1 MNLDTNNNT
10 LKINNHFIEM
20 LHKILILCI
29 KHLFMN
35 IKMKIKFK
43 YNFKDLTGTNLL
55 ILEKLKLMKINS
67 SQKKFKLKISSELK
81 KYLKKICKFL
91 KDKLSSGLL
100 QDKILTRRNNK
111 RCKII
116 EM

>member
-1 MNLDTNNNT
+1 M
-10 LKINNHFIEM
+10 K
-20 LHKILILCI
+20 LI
-29 KHLFMN
+29 
-35 IKMKIKFK
+35 FK

-67 SQKKFKLKISSELK
+67 SQKKFKLKIFSELK
-81 KYLKKICKFL
+81 KYLKKICKFH
-91 KDKLSSGLL
+91 KDKLSSGFH
-100 QDKILTRRNNK
+100 QDKILTRANNK

>member
-1 MNLDTNNNT
+1 
-10 LKINNHFIEM
+10 
-20 LHKILILCI
+20 
-29 KHLFMN
+29 
-35 IKMKIKFK
+35 
-43 YNFKDLTGTNLL
+43 
-55 ILEKLKLMKINS
+55 MKINS

-81 KYLKKICKFL
+81 KYLKKICKFN

-100 QDKILTRRNNK
+100 QDKILNRRNNK